1 MPADDKLIYLIFTA
15 QQKLRTHLSNF
26 MIRENIRVTPAQAGI
41 LFLLT
46 QKDGRT
52 MSELSRILSIDN
64 STITGLVDRLEKAGL
79 VRRDAGPNDRR
90 TSHVYVSPEGMQE
103 AEKAGGVVRKV
114 NQEIKDGFTAEELES
129 FKKILRSFFQKF
141 NAGSGQESMVREKK
155 SGGNLIAEKG
165 NNEQIDR

>member
-1 MPADDKLIYLIFTA
+1 
-15 QQKLRTHLSNF
+15 
-26 MIRENIRVTPAQAGI
+26 
-41 LFLLT
+41 
-46 QKDGRT
+46 

-103 AEKAGGVVRKV
+103 AEKAGRVVRKV
-114 NQEIKDGFTAEELES
+114 NQEIKDGFTAEDIES
-129 FKKILRSFFQKF
+129 FKKILQSFFQKF
-141 NAGSGQESMVREKK
+141 NAGSRQESVVREKT

-165 NNEQIDR
+165 YNEQIDR